1 MPIFQILSKGW
12 MAFVLKNGED
22 ADKVKMGHW
31 FQGSSMLML
40 KQWTH
45 YFNLMTKRVSPSNMG
60 EFNKCKV

>member
-1 MPIFQILSKGW
+1 

-45 YFNLMTKRVSPSNMG
+45 YFNLRTKRVSPSNMG